1 MDYTK
6 MSNNVAA
13 DAYYDN
19 GYGYLRSS
27 TAKTLSRANPPSAGY
42 AHAMCWRKPLVKKL
56 KKLINTNKNDNI
68 LVAEKELLAKKNTEK
83 LSKKFRFTIKRIRKT
98 IITNGTTK
106 RKYKKRNTKYNT
118 SY

>member
-56 KKLINTNKNDNI
+56 KKKKLIP
-68 LVAEKELLAKKNTEK
+68 
-83 LSKKFRFTIKRIRKT
+83 IKM
-98 IITNGTTK
+98 II
-106 RKYKKRNTKYNT
+106 Y
-118 SY
+118 

>member
-19 GYGYLRSS
+19 GCGYLRDS
-27 TAKTLSRANPPSAGY
+27 TAKTLSNEPNPPSAGY

-56 KKLINTNKNDNI
+56 KKELIPIKNDNI
-68 LVAEKELLAKKNTEK
+68 LVAEKRKLLAKKLAEK
-83 LSKKFRFTIKRIRKT
+83 EAKKNLDLQLKELEKQFFTKFK
-98 IITNGTTK
+98 
-106 RKYKKRNTKYNT
+106 
-118 SY
+118 